1 VSVVLDT
8 SALLA
13 ALWGEPGS
21 DRVDRVVGTA
31 RVSAVN
37 LSELVAKLVDRG
49 ASEADIDSVLDDLG
63 VTVVPMDERQAR
75 IAGLMRRTTRSA
87 GLSLGDRACLAL
99 ALMDGLPVLTTDRVW
114 ASLDIGVK
122 VEVIR

>member
-1 VSVVLDT
+1 MSVVLDT

-31 RVSAVN
+31 KVSAVN
-37 LSELVAKLVDRG
+37 LSELAAKLVDRG
-49 ASEADIDSVLDDLG
+49 GSDAEVGAVLDDLG
-63 VTVVPMDERQAR
+63 VTVVPMDARQAR
-75 IAGLMRRTTRSA
+75 AAGFLRRSTRSA

-99 ALMDGLPVLTTDRVW
+99 ALAEGVPVLTTDRVW
-114 ASLDIGVK
+114 AELDIGVT

>member
-1 VSVVLDT
+1 MSVVLDT

-21 DRVDRVVGTA
+21 DRVDRVIGTA
-31 RVSAVN
+31 KVSSVN
-37 LSELVAKLVDRG
+37 LSELAAKLVDRG
-49 ASEADIDSVLDDLG
+49 GSDTEVGAVLDDLG
-63 VTVVPMDERQAR
+63 VTVVPMDAR
-75 IAGLMRRTTRSA
+75 HARVAGLLRRSTRTA

-99 ALMDGLPVLTTDRVW
+99 ALAEGIPVLTTDRVW
-114 ASLDIGVK
+114 AELDIGVK

>member
-1 VSVVLDT
+1 MTVVLDT

-13 ALWGEPGS
+13 ALWGEAGS

-37 LSELVAKLVDRG
+37 LSELAAKLVDRG
-49 ASEADIDSVLDDLG
+49 ASDDEVGAVLDDLG
-63 VTVVPMDERQAR
+63 VTVVPMEARQAR
-75 IAGLMRRTTRSA
+75 AAGLLRRATRAA

-99 ALMDGLPVLTTDRVW
+99 ALAEGVPAMTADRVW
-114 ASLDIGVK
+114 ADLDIGVK
-122 VEVIR
+122 IEVIR

>member
-1 VSVVLDT
+1 MSVVLDT

-49 ASEADIDSVLDDLG
+49 ASDADVGAVLDDLA
-63 VTVVPMDERQAR
+63 VTVVPMDARQAR
-75 IAGLMRRTTRSA
+75 AAGLLRRTTRGA

-99 ALMDGLPVLTTDRVW
+99 ALADGALVLTTDRVW
-114 ASLDIGVK
+114 ASLDVGVM